1 MNQIKKV
8 QFDTVSEISNSIQ
21 IPQDQE
27 PKRTKLTNI
36 KNSNPPTCEAVQAQ
50 IGT

>member
-1 MNQIKKV
+1 MNQLKKV
-8 QFDTVSEISNSIQ
+8 QFDTISEISNSIQ

-27 PKRTKLTNI
+27 PKKIKLNNV
-36 KNSNPPTCEAVQAQ
+36 KNSNPPTCEAFQAQ